1 MKWTG
6 IVKKGDTSR
15 HNIVPMSV
23 DRDAMAVLSQ
33 QVSTTLSIPACI
45 RAALIPIEVAVA
57 SSKKGPSSNGTK
69 PKEPQLQ
76 VALKGGL
83 VIGGLG
89 VELILPSRPR
99 PQSAFPR
106 DVTTKA
112 TLLPA
117 GQALDFQERSP
128 RVKVGGDPAAWV
140 QIRDGDGVPLTDSIF
155 VGRLGRG
162 PCLMD
167 PTFACMVHAETYI
180 SPFSI
185 TSPAESDLTLTG
197 EMTFDHGISLRV
209 ILRRR
214 EGALWWARRP
224 DAVFDFEIVS
234 PGTLIHFPAQPSWTG
249 ESVGALKSLIFLNG
263 EGDPIGTEHLLKPA
277 AALQ

>member
-6 IVKKGDTSR
+6 IVKKGDAAS
-15 HNIVPMSV
+15 HNILPLSV

-33 QVSTTLSIPACI
+33 QVCTTLSMPACI
-45 RAALIPIEVAVA
+45 RAALIPIDLGVTP
-57 SSKKGPSSNGTK
+57 SKKGKSNAAAAPS
-69 PKEPQLQ
+69 LQ
-76 VALKGGL
+76 VALRGGL

-89 VELILPSRPR
+89 IELIFPSRPR
-99 PQSAFPR
+99 PQSMFQR
-106 DVTTKA
+106 DLTTKA

-117 GQALDFQERSP
+117 GQAIDFQERSP
-128 RVKVGGDPAAWV
+128 RVQAGADPAAWV
-140 QIRDGDGVPLTDSIF
+140 QVRDGDGAPLTEPIF

-167 PTFACMVHAETYI
+167 PTFACTVHTETYI

-185 TSPAESDLTLTG
+185 TSPTESDLTLTG
-197 EMTFDHGISLRV
+197 EMTFDQGISLRV

-214 EGALWWARRP
+214 EGALWWGRKP
-224 DAVFDFEIVS
+224 DAVLDFEVVS
-234 PGTLIHFPAQPSWTG
+234 PGTMIHFPAQPIWTG
-249 ESVGALKSLIFLNG
+249 ESVGALKSLIFLDG
-263 EGDPIGTEHLLKPA
+263 EGEPIGTEHLLKPT